1 MLTELFFSQTTAQAI
16 LVLSLCIVTGLW
28 LGQVKIGT
36 ISLGVGGV
44 LFSSIAVGHFG
55 LVIDKHVLHFAREF
69 GLILFIYSIGMQV
82 GPGFIDSL
90 KRSGLRLNLLAAM
103 IVLMGTVIT
112 ACIFVFF
119 EIPLEVLVGLYSG
132 AVTNTPSLAASTQMF
147 GDFYPTLDMV
157 TAAESQA
164 GIGYAAAYP
173 FGILGIILV
182 MILIRFIFR
191 VNIEE
196 ENRIMEELSTKDKPK
211 PNYLTVEIVNEAIIG
226 KQLDSVKALQKLDLV
241 FSRVEQMKGVAQTP
255 KPETILTKGTLL
267 HAVGSAEELEKLVEI
282 AGKKADIDLHE
293 IKGGLKVVDI
303 TVSKDSVAGK
313 SLEKLQLSNEY
324 GIVPTRIIRSGF
336 EFTAYPSAELQL
348 GDRVR
353 VVSDS
358 QGLYT
363 ARKVLGDSSRML
375 EHPHVIPI
383 FVAIFLGIILGS
395 IPIFIPGL
403 SSGLKLG
410 LAGGP
415 LLVSIIF
422 SRLHRIGG
430 MVCFISPSA
439 SLMIREIGISLFL
452 AAVGLNAGPGFAPII
467 MDGSGLY
474 WMGLGAMITF
484 IPLMTTALFACILLK
499 CNYPTLCGLLSG
511 SMTDPPA
518 LAFSTQILGSDSAA
532 SVYATVYPLTMILRI
547 LSSQLLVLFL
557 FYYTS

>member
-1 MLTELFFSQTTAQAI
+1 MFTELFFSQTTAQAI
-16 LVLSLCIVTGLW
+16 LILSLCIITGLL

-44 LFSSIAVGHFG
+44 LFSSIAIGHFG
-55 LVIDKHVLHFAREF
+55 FVIDKHVLHFAREF

-82 GPGFIDSL
+82 GPGFVDSL
-90 KRSGLRLNLLAAM
+90 KRSGLRLNLLAAT
-103 IVLMGTVIT
+103 IVLLGTVIT
-112 ACIFVFF
+112 GLIFIFF
-119 EIPLEVLVGLYSG
+119 DIPVAVLVGLYSG

-147 GDFYPTLDMV
+147 TDFYPTLDMV
-157 TAAESQA
+157 TAAGSQA

-182 MILIRFIFR
+182 MILMRLLFR
-191 VNIEE
+191 VDIEA
-196 ENRIMEELSTKDKPK
+196 ENRLMEEISSKDKPK
-211 PNYLTVEIVNEAIIG
+211 PNYLTVEVVNDAIVG
-226 KQLDSVKALQKLDLV
+226 KRLDAVKALQKLDIV
-241 FSRVEQMKGVAQTP
+241 FSKVEQMKGVAQTP
-255 KPETILTKGTLL
+255 KPETVLTKGTLL
-267 HAVGSAEELEKLVEI
+267 HAVGGAEELEKLVEI
-282 AGKKADIDLHE
+282 VGKKASIDLHE

-303 TVSKDSVAGK
+303 TVSKEAAAGET
-313 SLEKLQLSNEY
+313 LAQLQLTNAH

-336 EFTAYPSAELQL
+336 EFTAFPDAVLHF

-358 QGLYT
+358 QGIYT
-363 ARKVLGDSSRML
+363 ARKALGDSSRML

-415 LLVSIIF
+415 LLVAIVF

-439 SLMIREIGISLFL
+439 SLMLREIGISLFL

-467 MDGSGLY
+467 ADGSGLY
-474 WMGLGAMITF
+474 WMGLGAMVTF
-484 IPLMTTALFACILLK
+484 IPLMSTALFACIVLK

-532 SVYATVYPLTMILRI
+532 AVYATVYPLTMILRI
-547 LSSQLLVLFL
+547 LSSQLLVVFL
-557 FYYTS
+557 FYYSS